1 MSDPLHLSSPR
12 PRFLQSRRAVAGSA
26 ILICISL
33 MAIFAPWLTPYDPFE
48 QHLADRRQ
56 PPSVQHPFGL
66 DELGRDNLSRVI
78 HGARLSLRVG
88 VTSVLLAVAVGTPMG
103 AIAGYSGRLPD
114 ALITA
119 LIDVMLTFPT
129 LLLAISVIAIL
140 GRGLSN
146 ALYAVAIA
154 QVPSYARLAR
164 VSVLSIKG
172 KDYVLAAQA
181 VGVSPGR
188 LLCRHI
194 LPGCLGPLQTQAALG
209 IGTAILEAAG
219 LSFLGLGAQPPTPEW
234 GAMIAQGRGAVLAAP
249 HIVLFPGL
257 AIMLAVLGFNLL
269 GDGLRETTDPRL
281 WSRVTSERLQGR
293 NGKER

>member
-1 MSDPLHLSSPR
+1 MSDLLYLSSPR
-12 PRFLQSRRAVAGSA
+12 PRFLQSKRAVAGSA

-48 QHLADRRQ
+48 QHLTDRRQ

-88 VTSVLLAVAVGTPMG
+88 VTSVLLAVAVGTPLG

-119 LIDVMLTFPT
+119 LVDVVLTFPT

-140 GRGLSN
+140 GRGLTN
-146 ALYAVAIA
+146 ALYAIAIA
-154 QVPSYARLAR
+154 QVPSYARLTR
-164 VSVLSIKG
+164 VSVLSTKE
-172 KDYVLAAQA
+172 KDHVLAARA

-188 LLCRHI
+188 LLWRHI
-194 LPGCLGPLQTQAALG
+194 LPGCLGPLQTQATLG

-249 HIVLFPGL
+249 HVVLFPGL
-257 AIMLAVLGFNLL
+257 AIVLTVLGFNLL
-269 GDGLRETTDPRL
+269 GDGLREIANPTL
-281 WSRVTSERLQGR
+281 WSRATSQRLEGR
-293 NGKER
+293 NGKE